1 MRIIY
6 ADALTELVLG
16 KQGENEAQ
24 KIVFPKHLFQE
35 FGDGEYGL
43 IAQRE
48 GDENPY
54 PCVITED
61 ERNVYWI
68 ISSSDVA
75 YAGYGNC
82 ELRLTIGDQI
92 VKSITWTTKVFECMG
107 ESGEAPEPYESWVQ
121 EVLNAKAAIDNMSA
135 SASVDNN
142 VGVPSVTVTKETIG
156 DHNNFDFAF
165 KNLKGVKGDQ
175 GNKGDT
181 GDTGNGIES
190 VTLNADYTLTIRYT
204 SGQTVTT
211 APIRGEKGD
220 TGNGISSITFNPD
233 YSLTIHCTDG
243 TSYTTSSIRGETG
256 ATGNGIASIVLNSNY
271 TLTINYTDGT
281 HYTTTSIRGEK
292 GAKGNTGDTGNGI
305 SSAVLNDDYTLT
317 LTFTDGTSYTTPSI
331 RGEQGEQGEPGEV
344 TEAEL
349 QAGLLTRASYES
361 VAAVDHRV
369 DNIAELLK
377 GKDYVLQDG
386 TSPAYEQTIG
396 AGTQKYAELGMLGGK
411 SVLWNQL
418 IKNGNMTSTGNWAKQ
433 PATTS
438 ISIDTDNNILTFTM
452 PANNTGGKRIY
463 EIMQESIPAGHKVLM
478 RFDIKTDGYNIA
490 LRYGI
495 SNSSTLGSGS
505 ASVLVASS
513 TIAGA
518 TDWTTIVD
526 FFERDIDCD
535 VFVLG
540 SLSGTGASPVVWQ
553 IRRVNLFDLTAM
565 FGAGNEPTTY
575 SQFTKMFKDVYYE
588 TSSFIIKSGKCDK
601 IVSANDL
608 EETIAEYEI
617 PAAVQSLEGYGE
629 SNGDTYNYIDFV
641 QKKFYEYGHYV
652 GNDWTALDE
661 PIETDISA
669 YLSDDGFIE
678 TSVGGTVSFHQPDG
692 NTILLPNKVTY
703 MIKLEEAI

>member
-24 KIVFPKHLFQE
+24 KIVFPKQLFQE

-107 ESGEAPEPYESWVQ
+107 ESGKSPGPYESWVQ

-142 VGVPSVTVTKETIG
+142 VGVPSVLVTKETIG

-165 KNLKGVKGDQ
+165 KNLKGIKGDK
-175 GNKGDT
+175 GDKGDT

-292 GAKGNTGDTGNGI
+292 GEKGDTGDTGEKGDTGDKGDTGNGI
-305 SSAVLNDDYTLT
+305 VSVVKTGTDGSVDTYTITFTNGTTTTFTVTNGSVTSVNGKTGAVTLT
-317 LTFTDGTSYTTPSI
+317 ASDVEPNFTLLETITLEEDTNLISRTGYNYTDMIFRFKMPASTRPTETGQFNFGNDVVAWLPMIYRSNITYLINFRVKCEGGLMFCDYGATGSTTPQNLSDI
-331 RGEQGEQGEPGEV
+331 PYRRP
-344 TEAEL
+344 
-349 QAGLLTRASYES
+349 AGWLGAFALSKLTNFQFGIY
-361 VAAVDHRV
+361 
-369 DNIAELLK
+369 
-377 GKDYVLQDG
+377 
-386 TSPAYEQTIG
+386 
-396 AGTQKYAELGMLGGK
+396 
-411 SVLWNQL
+411 
-418 IKNGNMTSTGNWAKQ
+418 ST
-433 PATTS
+433 T
-438 ISIDTDNNILTFTM
+438 
-452 PANNTGGKRIY
+452 
-463 EIMQESIPAGHKVLM
+463 IPAGTE
-478 RFDIKTDGYNIA
+478 IKIYA
-490 LRYGI
+490 R
-495 SNSSTLGSGS
+495 
-505 ASVLVASS
+505 
-513 TIAGA
+513 
-518 TDWTTIVD
+518 
-526 FFERDIDCD
+526 
-535 VFVLG
+535 
-540 SLSGTGASPVVWQ
+540 
-553 IRRVNLFDLTAM
+553 
-565 FGAGNEPTTY
+565 
-575 SQFTKMFKDVYYE
+575 
-588 TSSFIIKSGKCDK
+588 
-601 IVSANDL
+601 
-608 EETIAEYEI
+608 
-617 PAAVQSLEGYGE
+617 
-629 SNGDTYNYIDFV
+629 
-641 QKKFYEYGHYV
+641 
-652 GNDWTALDE
+652 
-661 PIETDISA
+661 
-669 YLSDDGFIE
+669 
-678 TSVGGTVSFHQPDG
+678 
-692 NTILLPNKVTY
+692 
-703 MIKLEEAI
+703 